1 MRLRRKVVL
10 VAALLFAP
18 LATAG
23 QQPVPSPRSSP
34 ATPSAPAPAAAQNPT
49 PRFRGGANLVRLDAY
64 VTADGAAVT
73 DLTADDFEVLEDNVP
88 QRVESFELIRPRVPA
103 PEAARVEPE
112 TVAESRAMAS
122 DRDAR
127 LFVLFMDI
135 WHVHLDGSH
144 RAQGP
149 IVNLLDKVIGRDD
162 MVGIM
167 TPEMSAR
174 NLTLARRTRTLEG
187 ILKDNWFWG
196 QRDQL
201 ITADPREREIEMC
214 YSDAPRSPT
223 EGIAEEIIHR
233 RRERKTLDAIE
244 ELIVHLEGLREERK
258 FVVMLSEGW
267 LLPRRNDRLAV
278 MVNGNIPRAAAIGV
292 GPAGKLVSEDPRNP
306 HNFESCER
314 ERQRLAADDLQMDFQ
329 SLLQRANRA
338 NVSFY
343 AIDPRGLVAFD
354 QDLSS
359 RRALSPVADH
369 ARLGQRQTALR
380 TLAETTDGIAVLNTS
395 DTGAALERMV
405 SDTGAYYLLGYYST
419 NTRLDGKFRKLTVR
433 VKRPRAAVRA
443 RPGYLAPT
451 EADAAS
457 SRVDAL
463 MNGAAPGH
471 TTMPPGF
478 AHALEGLAPV
488 RGNVPI
494 RVQAAAA
501 PSRIW
506 LTSELDASILK
517 LPEWQQGGRAQ
528 VFFDHDR
535 GGAPPVQV
543 EVVLAPGQ
551 RTFNVSPPDGV
562 ALAPGRYVIRLQ
574 LTPKNGTLPMQTTVD
589 VTVPASSALLSQSGL
604 ASRRGPSTGLQ
615 YIPTADARFRRTE
628 RLRLEV
634 PRLATAGSVSAR
646 LLGRD
651 AQPLGVAVTVSE
663 RLEDSGQLRMIV
675 AEVVLAPLAQGDY
688 VLEVTVDDG
697 GRKESASYAFRLI
710 P

>member
-1 MRLRRKVVL
+1 
-10 VAALLFAP
+10 
-18 LATAG
+18 
-23 QQPVPSPRSSP
+23 
-34 ATPSAPAPAAAQNPT
+34 
-49 PRFRGGANLVRLDAY
+49 VRLDAY

-73 DLTADDFEVLEDNVP
+73 DLTAADFEVLEDNVP
-88 QRVESFELIRPRVPA
+88 QRVESFELIRPRAPA

-112 TVAESRAMAS
+112 TVAESRALAT

-144 RAQGP
+144 RAQAP
-149 IVNLLDKVIGRDD
+149 VVNLLDRVIGRDD
-162 MVGIM
+162 MVGVM

-174 NLTLARRTRTLEG
+174 NLTLARQTRTLEG

-196 QRDQL
+196 QRDRL
-201 ITADPREREIEMC
+201 ITADPREREIELC
-214 YSDAPRSPT
+214 YSDAPGSQT
-223 EGIAEEIIHR
+223 EGIAEEMIHR

-267 LLPRRNDRLAV
+267 LLPRRNERLAV
-278 MVNGNIPRAAAIGV
+278 ILNGNIPRAPAIGV
-292 GPAGKLVSEDPRNP
+292 GPSGKLVSEDPRNP
-306 HNFESCER
+306 HNFDSCER

-359 RRALSPVADH
+359 RRAVSPVADH

-380 TLAETTDGIAVLNTS
+380 TLAETTDGFAVLNTS

-433 VKRPRAAVRA
+433 VKRPQAAVRS

-471 TTMPPGF
+471 STMPPGF
-478 AHALEGLAPV
+478 ARALDLLTPV
-488 RGNVPI
+488 RGTVPI

-506 LTSELDASILK
+506 LTSELDASVLK

-528 VFFDHDR
+528 VFFDHES
-535 GGAPPVQV
+535 GAAQPVQV
-543 EVVLAPGQ
+543 EVALAPGQ
-551 RTFNVSPPDGV
+551 RTFNAIPPDGV
-562 ALAPGRYVIRLQ
+562 ALAPGRYVIRLH
-574 LTPKNGTLPMQTTVD
+574 LTPKGGTLPMQTTVD
-589 VTVPASSALLSQSGL
+589 VTVPAGTALLSQSGL
-604 ASRRGPSTGLQ
+604 AARRGPSTGLQ
-615 YIPTADARFRRTE
+615 YVATADARFRRTE
-628 RLRLEV
+628 RVRLEV
-634 PRLATAGSVSAR
+634 PRVAAAGTVSAR

-651 AQPLGVAVTVSE
+651 AQPLGVAVTLSE
-663 RLEDSGQLRMIV
+663 RVEDNGQLRMIV
-675 AEVVLAPLAQGDY
+675 AEVALAPLAQGDY
-688 VLEVTVDDG
+688 VLEVTVEDG
-697 GRKESASYAFRLI
+697 GRKESASYAFRLV